1 MGSPNRLIC
10 KLTTH
15 FSHKDTLILQYF
27 AKVLEACVKN
37 CGERFHDLIG
47 RFRFLNEMIKLVSP
61 KYLGNRTSDK
71 VKKRCIELLYAWSQD
86 LTQKT
91 KIKEAYDM
99 LKRQGIVQSDP
110 VNVDRVKTS

>member
-1 MGSPNRLIC
+1 M
-10 KLTTH
+10 
-15 FSHKDTLILQYF
+15 
-27 AKVLEACVKN
+27 KN

-47 RFRFLNEMIKLVSP
+47 RFRFLNEMIKIVSP
-61 KYLGNRTSDK
+61 KYLGNKNSDK
-71 VKKRCIELLYAWSQD
+71 VKKRCIELLYCWSEA

-110 VNVDRVKTS
+110 TYVDKVIIKNKIYLM